1 MKKEF
6 LFLEGSLHLK
16 FLLLDD
22 HSIRL
27 ISIGKEKKEIK
38 DSFEIYRPAEI
49 QLTGLDQNG
58 HHGIKNIDTYFG
70 MNAKFVSF
78 EKKDQKDFLEV
89 ILLTK
94 DEYLECKTHYLLYK
108 DCDVIAI
115 YNEVKNISKERVRI
129 EFVSSYLEY
138 GLGKRGRRDPYEKL
152 YFHTPFNSWH
162 VEAEWKRE
170 SFKNLGLYNGNN
182 NLSFKKIELNNT
194 GSWSS
199 KEYLPMCCIEDEE
212 LSSFELLE
220 IEHNGSWHIEVGD
233 ENDILYLNASGPTHN
248 NNDFTYS
255 LKPNETF
262 IGVKASCAYG
272 DSFEKV
278 VQEMTKYRRLVRLD
292 NKDYAELP
300 LIYNDYM
307 HALWDK
313 QTEALVLPLVNIA
326 KEAGSE
332 LFVID
337 AGWFAKG
344 SDWWN
349 ILGDW
354 REEPENWPHGLKKV
368 IDYIHS
374 KGLKAGLW
382 IEIEAM
388 GKDCPTLKDF
398 SDDCFFTFDKKKTIN
413 HSRYQLDFANEKVYE
428 YALKT
433 IQKLVERYDLN
444 YLKID
449 YNTDAG
455 VGSDKYS
462 SSLGEGLYRH
472 NLAYL
477 KWLREIHTLF
487 PDLTIENCA
496 SGGNRMDYA
505 TLAICPIQSTSDQ
518 TDYRKYPYLSGSV
531 LTAVTPEQAAVWSY
545 PVDTLHKDFVLT
557 DESVTLNMVNA
568 MLGRIHLASDL
579 SKLSKKQFELVKEG
593 VVFYKQNRAW
603 KTQSLPIYPLG
614 ISSWG
619 DPYIVAGLID
629 EDHIL
634 LNVTNLGNDTL
645 DLDIDLSPYG
655 VQDIEIGY
663 PKKSQDV
670 FSFKNDVLHVH
681 LDGPYIGRLFLGRR
695 KKNG

>member
-1 MKKEF
+1 MEKEF

-16 FLLLDD
+16 FLLLEDR
-22 HSIRL
+22 SIRL
-27 ISIGKEKKEIK
+27 VSIGKEKKEVK
-38 DSFEIYRPAEI
+38 DSFEIYRPVEI

-78 EKKDQKDFLEV
+78 EKKEQKDFLEV
-89 ILLTK
+89 ILLSK

-108 DCDVIAI
+108 KCDVIAV
-115 YNEVKNISKERVRI
+115 YNEIKNISKERVRI
-129 EFVSSYLEY
+129 EFISSYLEY
-138 GLGKRGRRDPYEKL
+138 GLGKPGEKDPYDKL

-162 VEAEWKRE
+162 VEVQWKRD

-199 KEYLPMCCIEDEE
+199 KEYLPMCCVEDSE
-212 LSSFELLE
+212 LSSFRLLQ
-220 IEHNGSWHIEVGD
+220 IEHNGSWHLEVGD
-233 ENDILYLNASGPTHN
+233 EKNIIYVNASGPTHN
-248 NNDFTYS
+248 NNDFTYP
-255 LKPNETF
+255 LNPGETF
-262 IGVKASCAYG
+262 MGVKSACAYG

-278 VQEMTKYRRLVRLD
+278 VQEMTKYRRLIRLH
-292 NKDYAELP
+292 NKDYEELP

-313 QTEALVLPLVNIA
+313 QTEELVLPLVDVA
-326 KEAGSE
+326 KEVGSE

-349 ILGDW
+349 ILGKW
-354 REEPENWPHGLKKV
+354 EEESENWPHGLRKV
-368 IDYIHS
+368 IDYIH
-374 KGLKAGLW
+374 KKNMKAGLW

-388 GKDCPTLKDF
+388 GKDCPILRDF
-398 SDDCFFTFDKKKTIN
+398 SNDCFFTFDKKKTIH
-413 HSRYQLDFANEKVYE
+413 HSRYQLDFANKKVYQ
-428 YALKT
+428 YALET
-433 IQKLVERYDLN
+433 IKKLVSRYCLD

-449 YNTDAG
+449 YNTDIG

-472 NLAYL
+472 NVACL
-477 KWLREIHTLF
+477 KWLREIHELF
-487 PDLTIENCA
+487 PNLTIENCA

-505 TLAICPIQSTSDQ
+505 TLSICPIQSTSDQ

-545 PVDTLHKDFVLT
+545 PLDTLHQDFVLT

-579 SKLSKKQFELVKEG
+579 SKLTKKQFELVQEG
-593 VVFYKQNRAW
+593 VEFYKDNRSW
-603 KTQSLPIYPLG
+603 KASSLPIYPLG

-619 DPYIVAGLID
+619 DDWVVSGLID
-629 EDHIL
+629 KNHIL
-634 LNVTNLGNDTL
+634 LNVTNLNSKAL
-645 DLDIDLSPYG
+645 DLDIDLSRYH
-655 VQDIEIGY
+655 VSNIAIGY
-663 PKKSQDV
+663 PKKSHETY
-670 FSFKNDVLHVH
+670 SYKNNILHVH
-681 LDGPYIGRLFLGRR
+681 FDKPYVGRLFLGQVKEER
-695 KKNG
+695 